1 MRENNLS
8 PDKKIELFWQRTF
21 KSADDDK
28 LNLKD
33 IILPLARIKRLMKV
47 EEGVR
52 MVASEVPVIFSLVAE
67 KFVEELTLRAW
78 INTEENKRRILQL
91 NDISV
96 AVKTSEMFDF
106 LVYIVPRS
114 DLSSSFDRMIN
125 NSEKMYQHLPVVL
138 GKSPVGVNN
147 YVPGNSSDQMGI
159 DYNSSNEFLN
169 GTSITEDDEEEE
181 HYKDM

>member
-1 MRENNLS
+1 MRETNLS

-21 KSADDDK
+21 KSAEEDK

-52 MVASEVPVIFSLVAE
+52 MVASEVPIIFSLVAE

-78 INTEENKRRILQL
+78 INTEENKRRILQM

-114 DLSSSFDRMIN
+114 DLSSSFDRMV
-125 NSEKMYQHLPVVL
+125 NSDKMYKHIPVVL
-138 GKSPVGVNN
+138 GKSPMGLTNQ
-147 YVPGNSSDQMGI
+147 YVTPNSSDQLNNEF
-159 DYNSSNEFLN
+159 NSSNEFLN
-169 GTSITEDDEEEE
+169 ETNIIEEDEGEDQ
-181 HYKDM
+181 YNDM

>member
-1 MRENNLS
+1 MRESNIS
-8 PDKKIELFWQRTF
+8 PDKKIEFFWQRTF
-21 KSADDDK
+21 KNATESK

-52 MVASEVPVIFSLVAE
+52 MVASEVPIIFSLVAE

-96 AVKTSEMFDF
+96 AVKTSEMYDF
-106 LVYIVPRS
+106 LVYVVPRCEMNNV
-114 DLSSSFDRMIN
+114 FDRMLG
-125 NSEKMYQHLPVVL
+125 SSDKLYQHIPVVL
-138 GKSPVGVNN
+138 GKSPMSLKNN
-147 YVPGNSSDQMGI
+147 MCSSFKNNDQC
-159 DYNSSNEFLN
+159 NL
-169 GTSITEDDEEEE
+169 SIEYIMNKKKDEEDT
-181 HYKDM
+181 KDM